1 MLCLGPFVAVLRRIF
16 AVASGRKGTDLSVGA
31 CCALDAPEPDVALVV
46 GIVRR
51 EFGISGTL

>member
-1 MLCLGPFVAVLRRIF
+1 MGPLVAVLRRIF
-16 AVASGRKGTDLSVGA
+16 AVASGRKRTDLSVGA